1 MIENIKG
8 YSYNDLTIVP
18 SVISNISSRSQCC
31 CWESEDFLPI
41 WTAPMASVISPENS
55 WEFERNGIHTIIP
68 RNIPIEKRIE
78 CMNECYKSSWVALS
92 LKEFEDLFITHEKDR
107 TNKWYG
113 ICVDIANGHMK
124 KLYDICMKAKTIA
137 NDKGSYISI
146 MTGNIA
152 NPETYR
158 YIVENFNIIN
168 KEGKKDCIIDYIRVG
183 IGGGSGCFIDGTKI
197 TTKNGFKN
205 IEYIQEGDYVLTIDG
220 TYQKVL
226 NTTRFKSNEL
236 IKINNEITSTTN
248 HEYFVI
254 NKEDKDKVNENNL
267 QKYGYWVP
275 ACKLNKNI
283 HLLVKYKINFI
294 EIKDIE
300 YLDNYEYVN
309 DLTIEN
315 NHNYIANNY
324 IVHNCITTSNVS
336 IHYPQ
341 ASLINET
348 YKVKEDL
355 KMKSFYFNYGRLP
368 EIIAD
373 GGIRNYD
380 HVIKALALGADGVM
394 IGSLFAQCI
403 ESAGVKANKNLNQK
417 ISTKLPISR
426 YKDFY
431 KDDKGNWWGHYTDE
445 FIEHLLEPW
454 KEAIENTIEKYG
466 ELNNEVSE
474 ARGKYNDKLK
484 DLVCDKF
491 IGPIDVKFFGMASA
505 DGQKSI
511 DGEKKKTAEGITKWL
526 PVKYTIAGWS
536 KNMESYLC
544 SAMSYCDCKTLIE
557 FIGKPMLIVNSIS
570 EIQAVNK

>member
-41 WTAPMASVISPENS
+41 WTAPMASVVSPENS

-107 TNKWYG
+107 INKWYG

-137 NDKGSYISI
+137 NNKGSYISI

-152 NPETYR
+152 NPDTYR
-158 YIVENFNIIN
+158 YIVDNFNIIN
-168 KEGKKDCIIDYIRVG
+168 KDGKKDCIIDYIRVG
-183 IGGGSGCFIDGTKI
+183 IGGGSG
-197 TTKNGFKN
+197 
-205 IEYIQEGDYVLTIDG
+205 
-220 TYQKVL
+220 
-226 NTTRFKSNEL
+226 
-236 IKINNEITSTTN
+236 
-248 HEYFVI
+248 
-254 NKEDKDKVNENNL
+254 
-267 QKYGYWVP
+267 
-275 ACKLNKNI
+275 
-283 HLLVKYKINFI
+283 
-294 EIKDIE
+294 
-300 YLDNYEYVN
+300 
-309 DLTIEN
+309 
-315 NHNYIANNY
+315 
-324 IVHNCITTSNVS
+324 CITTSNVS

-394 IGSLFAQCI
+394 IGSLFSQCI
-403 ESAGVKANKNLNQK
+403 ESAGDKVNKNINQK
-417 ISTKLPISR
+417 ISAKLPISR

-431 KDDKGNWWGHYTDE
+431 KDDKGNWWGHYTEE
-445 FIEHLLEPW
+445 FIEHSLEPW
-454 KEAIENTIEKYG
+454 KEAIEDAIDKYG
-466 ELNNEVSE
+466 ELDNEVSE
-474 ARGKYNDKLK
+474 AREKYNNKLK
-484 DLVCDKF
+484 DLACDKF

-511 DGEKKKTAEGITKWL
+511 DGEKKKTAEGITKYL

-544 SAMSYCDCKTLIE
+544 SAMSYCDCKTLKE
-557 FIGKPMLIVNSIS
+557 FIGKPTLIVNSIS